1 MKLTLITATYN
12 SRGVIKDCLN
22 SVTEQDYFD
31 KEHLIIDG
39 NSVDETLAILN
50 RYQSKN
56 PKIRVVSEPDLG
68 IYDAL
73 NKGVRLANGDILGF
87 VHSDDLLAQP
97 DVLSKIMRCFQ
108 QNEIDGVFGDLIYVD
123 KNNSS
128 KNLRC
133 WKSCDFDRKLL
144 FRGWMPAHP
153 TLFLRKEVYQK
164 HGSFNLNYK
173 IASDYDFMLRIL
185 KDPAL
190 KFVYLPEVITKM
202 RMGGAS
208 NRSFKNLVQKSHE
221 DYRILK
227 SNNFSF
233 PVLTLFLKNISKISQ
248 FF

>member
-1 MKLTLITATYN
+1 MKFTLITATYN
-12 SRGVIKDCLN
+12 SSGVIEDCLN
-22 SVTEQDYFD
+22 SVAEQDYFD
-31 KEHLIIDG
+31 KEHLVIDG
-39 NSVDETLAILN
+39 NSADETLSILN
-50 RYQSKN
+50 RHQSKN
-56 PKIRVVSEPDLG
+56 PEIKVLSEPDSG

-73 NKGVRLANGDILGF
+73 NKGVSLATGDILGF

-97 DVLSKIMRCFQ
+97 DILSKITKCFQ
-108 QNEIDGVFGDLIYVD
+108 LNKIDGVFGDLIYVD

-128 KNLRC
+128 KNLRY

-144 FRGWMPAHP
+144 VRGWMPAHP

-164 HGSFNLNYK
+164 HGCFDLSYK

-208 NRSFKNLVQKSHE
+208 NRSFKNLIQKSRE
-221 DYRILK
+221 DYNILK
-227 SNNFSF
+227 RNNFSF
-233 PVLTLFLKNISKISQ
+233 PVLTLILKNISKIGQ